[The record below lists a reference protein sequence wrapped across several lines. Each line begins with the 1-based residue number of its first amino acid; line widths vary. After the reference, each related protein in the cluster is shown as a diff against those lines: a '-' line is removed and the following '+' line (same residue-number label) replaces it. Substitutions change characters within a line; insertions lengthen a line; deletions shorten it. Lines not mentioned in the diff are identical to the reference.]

1 MTAPDKILYSAKA
14 TASGAGRD
22 GRTRTDDGVLDLSLS
37 VPKGLGGGG
46 GPGTNPEQLFA
57 SGYSACF
64 LGALRAV
71 AGKAKFDAPA
81 DTSVTATVGI
91 GPGGGG
97 YLLAVTLDVALPG
110 ADEQQA
116 RQIVDKAHQVCP
128 YSNATR
134 DNVDVKLNVTV

>member
-71 AGKAKFDAPA
+71 AGKAKFDVPA

-91 GPGGGG
+91 GPGGSG
-97 YLLAVTLDVALPG
+97 YLLAVSLDVALPG
-110 ADEQQA
+110 ADEAQA

-134 DNVDVKLNVTV
+134 NNVDVKLNVTV